1 MNGFISFFL
10 QNKLVV
16 ALLTAAVVLAGL
28 VVAPFDYGLG
38 LPREPVA
45 VDAIPNIGPN
55 QQIVF
60 TEWPGRSPQNVDDQV
75 TYPLTT
81 ALLGVPGVETVR
93 SRSMFGFSTIF
104 VIFEDGTDFYFGRS
118 RLLEKLASLSPGTLP
133 DGVQPQ
139 LGPDATALGQVFMYT
154 LEGRDEAGNPAGGWD
169 LHELRT
175 IQDFKVKYALAG
187 VPGVSEVASIGGFER
202 EYQIDVDPDALRAH
216 GVTLHDVVDAVRT
229 SNTETGARTIE
240 VNRVEYLV
248 RGLGFLENLEDI
260 ARTAVKSDGQTP
272 VRVEDV
278 ATVTLGPALR
288 RGVLDKSGVEAVGG
302 IVTVRYGAN
311 PMQVIEQVKAK
322 LAEIAPGLPVRTL
335 ADGTTSR
342 VTLVPFYDRTTLIDE
357 TLGTLDEAIIQQVL
371 VTVLVVVLM
380 VLNLRVSLLLAG
392 MLPLAVLM
400 TFLGMRL
407 LGVDAN
413 LVSLAGIAIAVGT
426 IVDVGIVLT
435 ENTLR
440 KLEAEPTARALDVC
454 RQAATEVAPAI
465 TTAVLTTVVSFLPVF
480 FLGGQEGKLFG
491 PLAWT
496 KTLALVA
503 SIVIALVILPAAA
516 HALLGWRRKRP
527 PGRQAP
533 PPVAERRQW
542 WGGWRAVRLA
552 VSLLAAAAVAALL
565 ADAWMPLSR
574 SAGYAANL
582 VFVVVTVGGVVGGFW
597 LFQLVYPR
605 LLAWALA
612 NKAAAMSV
620 PAVSVLLGLC
630 VWFGAGN
637 VFGFLPA
644 QVRSS
649 SAFVNFAHAVPGLGR
664 ELMPALDEGEFLY
677 MPTVSAHA
685 SIGEAT
691 DVLQKMDAG
700 IASVPEVELV
710 VGKIGRAETALD
722 PAPLNMVETIVRY
735 KPEWGVDEQGEP
747 VRQWRDHIRSPG
759 DIWDEIAAAAEVPGA
774 TSAPP
779 LQPIE
784 TRLLMLQT
792 GFRSDFGIKVFGP
805 DLASIDRFT
814 LEMEKLLKQV
824 PGINPATVIAERL
837 EGKPYLEIEVDRDAI
852 ARYGLSMQA
861 VQEVIAVGIGGE
873 ALTTTVEGR
882 ERYPVRVRYARER
895 RDEVEKLLQVLVPTP
910 GGAQVP
916 LEQLAT
922 LNYRRGP
929 QMIQSEDTFLVGYL
943 TFGKEAGVGSVRVVE
958 QARAV
963 VDEALASGR
972 LSVPAGVSWR
982 FDGEYR
988 RQQQTQQ
995 TLLLIVPGALGLVFL
1010 LLYLQFRSMGSSFLV
1025 FCGVFVAWSGGFLLL
1040 WFWQQPWFFDV
1051 VVAGRN
1057 LRDVFGMGP
1066 VSLSVAVWV
1075 GFLAL
1080 FGIATDD
1087 GVVMATRLRQSF
1099 EANPTDTVAGIR
1111 AATVEAGKL
1120 RIRACLMTTATTVLA
1135 LLPVLTATGRGSD
1148 LMKPMALPIVGGMML
1163 ALVTLFVVPTLW
1175 CLGQELRLR
1184 ATRPA
1189 AGDNA
1194 AGDNAAAAG
1203 PPRPGVSA

>member
-1163 ALVTLFVVPTLW
+1163 VLVTLFVVPTLW

-1189 AGDNA
+1189 AADNA

>member
-963 VDEALASGR
+963 VDEALARGR

-1010 LLYLQFRSMGSSFLV
+1010 LLYLQFRSVGSSFLV

-1189 AGDNA
+1189 AADNA
-1194 AGDNAAAAG
+1194 AGDNAAGAG